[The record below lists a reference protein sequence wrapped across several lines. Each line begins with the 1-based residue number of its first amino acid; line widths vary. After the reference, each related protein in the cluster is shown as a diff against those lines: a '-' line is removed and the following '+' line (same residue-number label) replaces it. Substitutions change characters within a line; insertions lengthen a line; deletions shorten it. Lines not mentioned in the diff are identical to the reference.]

1 MKSYQLNYHHTSLPV
16 RHTLLR
22 VLSSLVC
29 TLTVCALTSLDLHAQ
44 GGSNYSV
51 FGLGDT
57 RQTLGSAFDGLG
69 GVMYALPSDYLINN
83 ANPATWSLVKS
94 TRVQT
99 GYRFNQSFAT
109 QGDSRTG
116 QNNGKLDGAAA
127 LFALDT
133 SLGISATIGVFPSS
147 SVNYLFTRDESI
159 KLPDGTTI
167 NGRTQ
172 YQGVGGMVTAYL
184 GGSTRI
190 SGEFYGGLS
199 ALIHFGRITDTVQ
212 TTITSEGSFSSLNIR
227 SDRLSGVGMRAGL
240 MWQPI
245 NNLWI
250 GGSVTVNTS
259 LEYNRSIRYLTL
271 FGNSASSDT
280 TFLSTGASIMPL
292 VIGAGASYI
301 SGRFLFTSDFELQ
314 NSADATYRISSG
326 GNYANGTR
334 FGFGISRM
342 GTKATGAAYFDK
354 VGVNIGAGMRSL
366 TMIFGGNQVSE
377 VYGSFG
383 LQMPFGGAAMVDISV
398 MGGVRSAT
406 GLVSE
411 NFFRI
416 GAAISV
422 GETWFIPFRTQQ

>member
-1 MKSYQLNYHHTSLPV
+1 MKSHQSFWFV
-16 RHTLLR
+16 LLI
-22 VLSSLVC
+22 SLVFM
-29 TLTVCALTSLDLHAQ
+29 LWSVDAQAQ

-69 GVMYALPSDYLINN
+69 GTMYAVPSDYLINS

-99 GYRFNQSFAT
+99 GYRFNQAFT
-109 QGDSRTG
+109 TEGDSRTG

-133 SLGISATIGVFPSS
+133 GLAISATIGVFPSS
-147 SVNYLFTRDESI
+147 SINYLFTRNESI
-159 KLPDGTTI
+159 KLPDGTVI
-167 NGRTQ
+167 NGLTQ

-190 SGEFYGGLS
+190 SGELYGGLS

-212 TTITSEGSFSSLNIR
+212 TTITSEESFASLNIR
-227 SDRLSGVGMRAGL
+227 SDRLSGIGLRGGL
-240 MWQPI
+240 MWQPSE
-245 NNLWI
+245 NLWI
-250 GGSVTVNTS
+250 GGSVTINST
-259 LEYNRSIRYLTL
+259 LNYNRTIRYLTL
-271 FGNSASSDT
+271 FGNSSSSDT
-280 TFLSTGASIMPL
+280 TFPSVGTSTMPFI
-292 VIGAGASYI
+292 VGAGASYI
-301 SGRFLFTSDFELQ
+301 SGRFLFTGDLELQ

-326 GNYANGTR
+326 GSYANGTR
-334 FGFGISRM
+334 FGVGISRM
-342 GTKATGAAYFDK
+342 GTKATGSAYFDK
-354 VGVNIGAGMRSL
+354 VGVNVGAGMRSL
-366 TMIFGGNQVSE
+366 TMAFGGNQVSE

-383 LQMPFGGAAMVDISV
+383 LQMPFGGAAMIDISV
-398 MGGVRSAT
+398 MAGVRSAT
-406 GLVSE
+406 GFVSE

>member
-1 MKSYQLNYHHTSLPV
+1 MKSHQFKSHQPSLSV
-16 RHTLLR
+16 FHTLFK
-22 VLSSLVC
+22 VLLSLVFVLC
-29 TLTVCALTSLDLHAQ
+29 TVDLHSQ

-69 GVMYALPSDYLINN
+69 GVMYAVPSDYVINS

-94 TRVQT
+94 TRIQT
-99 GYRFNQSFAT
+99 GYRFNQSFTT
-109 QGDSRTG
+109 QGDLKTG

-133 SLGISATIGVFPSS
+133 GLAISATIGVFPSS
-147 SVNYLFTRDESI
+147 SVNYLFTRDEAI
-159 KLPDGTTI
+159 KLPDGTTV

-190 SGEFYGGLS
+190 SGELYGGLS

-212 TTITSEGSFSSLNIR
+212 TTLTSEESFASLNIR
-227 SDRLSGVGMRAGL
+227 SDRLSGIGLRGGL
-240 MWQPI
+240 MWQPVQ
-245 NNLWI
+245 NLWV
-250 GGSVTVNTS
+250 GGSITVNST
-259 LEYNRSIRYLTL
+259 LNYNRSIRYLTL

-280 TFLSTGASIMPL
+280 IFPSTGTSAMPFIL
-292 VIGAGASYI
+292 GAGASYI
-301 SGRFLFTSDFELQ
+301 SGRFLFTGDLELQ
-314 NSADATYRISSG
+314 NSSDATYRITSG

-334 FGFGISRM
+334 VGVGISRM
-342 GTKATGAAYFDK
+342 GTKATGASYFDK
-354 VGVNIGAGMRSL
+354 VGVNIGAGLRSL
-366 TMIFGGNQVSE
+366 TMAFGGNQVNE

-398 MGGVRSAT
+398 MAGVRSAT
-406 GLVSE
+406 GFVSE
-411 NFFRI
+411 NFFRV